1 MTLGTDVTKQVY
13 SGKSWNR
20 EPNLCGTKRKPRIQ
34 VIRKI
39 GRGHVTSRGPVLH
52 LSHAD
57 YNGEQLRKLGE
68 RLARGSELHLNN
80 INLSRVWEG
89 PVQEWR
95 AEESCQ
101 RHTAMVWASGH
112 EGMHH
117 GGGRGGKGRTAAGDC
132 AGSSCA
138 VWPGWYGGQERE
150 TGERVPDVVLVKIQL
165 PIWGKGKLGGLT
177 DFRWCWSSKCKQAAG
192 WLKTW
197 SVIQER
203 GHIRDLLISCK

>member
-80 INLSRVWEG
+80 TNLSRCVGRTSAGMKGWGKLPKAHCNGLGKRPWGHAPRWGQRWEG
-89 PVQEWR
+89 EDGCRRLRRKLV
-95 AEESCQ
+95 
-101 RHTAMVWASGH
+101 
-112 EGMHH
+112 
-117 GGGRGGKGRTAAGDC
+117 RGVAR
-132 AGSSCA
+132 
-138 VWPGWYGGQERE
+138 
-150 TGERVPDVVLVKIQL
+150 L
-165 PIWGKGKLGGLT
+165 IWGSRTRNRRKGAWRCASKNLAAHMRQREARRPDGL
-177 DFRWCWSSKCKQAAG
+177 QVM
-192 WLKTW
+192 L
-197 SVIQER
+197 VIQVQAGCWVTENLVCYS
-203 GHIRDLLISCK
+203 GEKTH